1 MKEMF
6 GFLPYPCLCLI
17 FCFDRL
23 TVAAKDLFRELSTA
37 KQPVTPFRFLSTM
50 RELYPQFGQTGQGGV
65 PMQQDAEEC
74 YTQLMYALKE
84 ALKANGGDPLTDLM
98 GVKLTT
104 TLKCVESDESFEEKQ
119 VREMKDC
126 LFGGLVSP
134 QIPVSCMPSF

>member
-1 MKEMF
+1 MS
-6 GFLPYPCLCLI
+6 I
-17 FCFDRL
+17 HDAARAHRL
-23 TVAAKDLFRELSTA
+23 TVAAKELFRELSTA
-37 KQPVTPFRFLSTM
+37 KQPVTPFRFLSTL

-119 VREMKDC
+119 VSE
-126 LFGGLVSP
+126 LWEGS
-134 QIPVSCMPSF
+134 SAPSTAFILRPCQSWTCPI